1 MDSIFVPPIFGIVPT
16 CPSVINSDL
25 QQEMDRRSK
34 TRVDVQLTCL
44 VTADR
49 IEATPLRVI
58 TENVSR
64 TGILMRWAADLPLP
78 EVSKTMTV
86 DVQLPENSDFGPRVM
101 QVIVEIVREACGGR
115 SDHFEAFGASGL
127 CHLVSAS
134 ILMPAD
140 DGAGYD

>member
-1 MDSIFVPPIFGIVPT
+1 MPPIFGIVPT

-44 VTADR
+44 VTADH

-101 QVIVEIVREACGGR
+101 RCRATVVRITPMAG
-115 SDHFEAFGASGL
+115 DQPAVAFEVTSMRFIKPRTRRARDLAAMPVASNRI
-127 CHLVSAS
+127 S
-134 ILMPAD
+134 
-140 DGAGYD
+140 